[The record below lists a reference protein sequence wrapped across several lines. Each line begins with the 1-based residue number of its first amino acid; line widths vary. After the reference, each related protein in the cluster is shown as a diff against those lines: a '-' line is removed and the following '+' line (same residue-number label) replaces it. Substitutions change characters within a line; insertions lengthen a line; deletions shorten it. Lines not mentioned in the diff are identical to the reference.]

1 MGATLHINGCF
12 KELRSIR
19 ELIKDGYTKAQLANM
34 FNCSEEALLEA
45 LKTRTGVRF
54 KEYSRDLER
63 NESRY
68 KRKAGLEIKRK
79 EVNSMPETTEIIE
92 SETKN
97 MSYEKERDMT
107 FWSHESELNEQAE
120 ESREKLSEMKEKLE
134 RAKANF
140 EETQN
145 EKEEIRIKANRCN
158 EEYLRLKMELEELG
172 KSFAEVTARLETRKD
187 DVESLKHDISEE
199 EERLDRINKELES
212 YKTVEIYCDETG
224 FHISNMEYMPDD
236 DTIDEI
242 LCKLRKDPRMEQ
254 YMFKTVQNV
263 AKIKAAIAL
272 VEIVGVEYSVQLEK
286 CSKDVQDAYFCD

>member
-1 MGATLHINGCF
+1 MGATLYINGRS

-19 ELIKDGYTKAQLANM
+19 EYVKAGYTKTQLANE
-34 FNCSEEALLEA
+34 FNCSEETFLEA
-45 LKTRTGVRF
+45 LKEKTGIKF
-54 KEYSRDLER
+54 KEYNRDLER

-68 KRKAGLEIKRK
+68 KKKTGLEIKRK
-79 EVNSMPETTEIIE
+79 EVNSMSEATEIIE
-92 SETKN
+92 SEPN
-97 MSYEKERDMT
+97 VSYEKESTTT
-107 FWSHESELNEQAE
+107 FRSRESELNEQAE
-120 ESREKLSEMKEKLE
+120 KSKKKLSEMKENLE
-134 RAKANF
+134 KKETDLIEKQNKKDDIQKKANH
-140 EETQN
+140 
-145 EKEEIRIKANRCN
+145 CN
-158 EEYLRLKMELEELG
+158 EEFLRIRKELEELRKSLGEVDAQIEAG
-172 KSFAEVTARLETRKD
+172 KK
-187 DVESLKHDISEE
+187 DVEGLEQNISDE

-272 VEIVGVEYSVQLEK
+272 VEIVGLEYSVHLEK
-286 CSKDVQDAYFCD
+286 CSKDVRDAYSCD

>member
-1 MGATLHINGCF
+1 MGATLYINGCF

-19 ELIKDGYTKAQLANM
+19 EYIKDGYTKAQLADI

-45 LKTRTGVRF
+45 LKARTGIRF

-68 KRKAGLEIKRK
+68 KRKTGLEIKRK
-79 EVNSMPETTEIIE
+79 EVNSMSETTEIIE
-92 SETKN
+92 SEPN
-97 MSYEKERDMT
+97 MSYEKEDAMT
-107 FWSHESELNEQAE
+107 FRSRESELNEQAE
-120 ESREKLSEMKEKLE
+120 ASKEKLSEMKEKLE
-134 RAKANF
+134 KAKANLI
-140 EETQN
+140 ETQN
-145 EKEEIRIKANRCN
+145 EKDDIQSKANHCN
-158 EEYLRLKMELEELG
+158 EEYLRLKKELEALR
-172 KSFAEVTARLETRKD
+172 KSFAEVVAQIEARKG
-187 DVESLKHDISEE
+187 DVECLEQNISEE
-199 EERLDRINKELES
+199 EERLNRINQELES

-272 VEIVGVEYSVQLEK
+272 VEIVGLEYSVRLEK
-286 CSKDVQDAYFCD
+286 CSKDVQDAYSCD